1 MMNGIESSKEI
12 VLLNDLLN
20 RLEEPDFKLD
30 AWKSHALILL
40 ERIFGNQSQKFRQV
54 EKINYDYSSWSLR
67 DTSGSSGNL
76 ESCKKLAKE
85 IIQASIE
92 ELENYG
98 ARNIDDQIKSKQVIA
113 LEDIAL
119 IFEDELKGAQIK
131 ELKAILGSK
140 DNLADK
146 KSRLIGKIKEY
157 GINTAPEILALI
169 LMNKKIS
176 QFL

>member
-76 ESCKKLAKE
+76 ESCKKLAKLY
-85 IIQASIE
+85 A
-92 ELENYG
+92 
-98 ARNIDDQIKSKQVIA
+98 K
-113 LEDIAL
+113 
-119 IFEDELKGAQIK
+119 
-131 ELKAILGSK
+131 
-140 DNLADK
+140 
-146 KSRLIGKIKEY
+146 
-157 GINTAPEILALI
+157 
-169 LMNKKIS
+169 
-176 QFL
+176 